1 MTRIKRMSLLVKD
14 MLGKVLVI
22 FQLIL
27 VANTSLGIRAGFLP
41 LSYQGKLKY
50 CLIIF

>member
-1 MTRIKRMSLLVKD
+1 MIKD
-14 MLGKVLVI
+14 MLGEVLVV

-27 VANTSLGIRAGFLP
+27 LANTNLGIRVGFLP
-41 LSYQGKLKY
+41 LSYQSKLKY